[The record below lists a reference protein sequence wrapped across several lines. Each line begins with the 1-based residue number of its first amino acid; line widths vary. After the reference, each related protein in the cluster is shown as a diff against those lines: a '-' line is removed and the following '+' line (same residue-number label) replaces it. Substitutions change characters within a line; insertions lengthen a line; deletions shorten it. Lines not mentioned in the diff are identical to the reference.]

1 MTRFFLLAI
10 SFIIFLAEAEIDIVV
25 PSFPGLMKFYDIS
38 VAKAELVLTLNL
50 IAHGLAGL
58 WIGWLA
64 DHYGKRR
71 ILIWGILIFLFGS
84 VITIIVKD
92 FNWLLF
98 GRVLQGSGMAA
109 PVVVGY
115 IIAMENTVG
124 HKREQIIAILNGVIS
139 VSLAFTPA
147 LGAMIAAM
155 VGWAAN
161 FQLLFI
167 LGIAALILAF
177 FVIPE
182 DISRKNNSEETPGG
196 QGYWGVL
203 CDRHQRH
210 LIGSTLLLPAG
221 WFAFIGLA
229 PILYVN
235 QLGASL
241 MEYGFHQGAIALGF
255 GIISL
260 FLYGI
265 ISRIGVWSAIWMSF
279 LGVLLSILGLI
290 LGFILNIFTTWYV
303 TGFILLGS
311 ISSVFIINKTQLLA
325 VTHKISDGSKVSALI
340 TLGRWLLTGMVL
352 GISSLLYEV
361 DPTLCLVV
369 VALTWLGGLAYL
381 AALFFWEEHFWHDF
395 VTPHQGGDTAAH

>member
-1 MTRFFLLAI
+1 MMTRFFLLAI

-167 LGIAALILAF
+167 LGIA
-177 FVIPE
+177 
-182 DISRKNNSEETPGG
+182 
-196 QGYWGVL
+196 
-203 CDRHQRH
+203 
-210 LIGSTLLLPAG
+210 
-221 WFAFIGLA
+221 
-229 PILYVN
+229 
-235 QLGASL
+235 
-241 MEYGFHQGAIALGF
+241 
-255 GIISL
+255 
-260 FLYGI
+260 
-265 ISRIGVWSAIWMSF
+265 
-279 LGVLLSILGLI
+279 
-290 LGFILNIFTTWYV
+290 
-303 TGFILLGS
+303 
-311 ISSVFIINKTQLLA
+311 
-325 VTHKISDGSKVSALI
+325 
-340 TLGRWLLTGMVL
+340 
-352 GISSLLYEV
+352 
-361 DPTLCLVV
+361 
-369 VALTWLGGLAYL
+369 
-381 AALFFWEEHFWHDF
+381 
-395 VTPHQGGDTAAH
+395 